1 MQQRTGLVFAL
12 SLLLAS
18 ALLSGCSPEAE
29 RARSGGPGAD
39 VGNRSATVEMHA
51 NTDPAY
57 KEPEPGKA
65 IQTER
70 NTAK

>member
-1 MQQRTGLVFAL
+1 MQHRIGLVIAM

-18 ALLSGCSPEAE
+18 VLLSGCSPEAS

-39 VGNRSATVEMHA
+39 VGNRSATVDMHA
-51 NTDPAY
+51 NTNPSY
-57 KEPEPGKA
+57 KEPEPGRA

-70 NTAK
+70 STGK